1 MYAFFDGVNV
11 TGYITPK
18 IIELVKSSTADPN
31 TNETPFV
38 VGETVIGEISSVKLK
53 VAPANDGMKT
63 DPYGTGA
70 NTLAESYASQTAFL
84 NIDVTAMAESVNPNF
99 FGNVVVGEVLVG
111 QTSGARAVVRDR
123 RLLTDNIGNLKAHY
137 SFLHL
142 RMIPTHVGQLAHAL
156 LDLLHHKLIVEHWH
170 EVDSSADTTYMATVL

>member
-1 MYAFFDGVNV
+1 MPFDGVNV

-38 VGETVIGEISSVKLK
+38 VGETVIGEISKCQIK

-123 RLLTDNIGNLKAHY
+123 RLLTDNIGNLKGTLFIPSPKNDSNPRWATDTR
-137 SFLHL
+137 SVRFTTSQTNSRAL
-142 RMIPTHVGQLAHAL
+142 R
-156 LDLLHHKLIVEHWH
+156 
-170 EVDSSADTTYMATVL
+170 VDSSADTTYMATVL